1 MEISRVIDTD
11 GHFDEP
17 ADMWTRYLPAR
28 FHEMAP
34 GFVVDSQGRPRPY
47 VAGEMKPH
55 IPMPPGS
62 TPGQMSPGGSDPHAR
77 LADMDKEG
85 IDVMTMYPTTGL
97 FFFGIERVD
106 VTVALCRA
114 FNDWAHDFCSV
125 ASERL
130 IAPVLVPQIDVHEA
144 LSEIRRGMEELG
156 QRGAMMRPNPIGGRT
171 LEHPAYEPIWSLLE
185 ELDVPL
191 VLHEGTTQDVVQVGT
206 ERYDNFMFRHMVSHA
221 FEQQMGLLSL
231 ICGGVLER
239 HPGLRV
245 LVVEA
250 GVGWV
255 PYWLDRMD
263 HHVKEWGFAS
273 ASLPLTPTEYFR
285 RQCFVSA
292 DSDESLL
299 PFVVD
304 AIGDDN
310 VCFSTDY
317 PHPDHAFEG
326 IVAEL
331 TTREDLSEETKR
343 KILCTNAERLFG
355 FREAS

>member
-1 MEISRVIDTD
+1 MQSQRVIDTD

-17 ADMWTRYLPAR
+17 AEIWKEYLPAR
-28 FHEMAP
+28 YHEMAP
-34 GFVVDSQGRPRPY
+34 GFVQDNQGRYRPY
-47 VAGEMKPH
+47 VAGEMKPM
-55 IPMPPGS
+55 IPFPPGAK
-62 TPGQMSPGGSDPHAR
+62 PGGMAPGGSDPHVR
-77 LADMDKEG
+77 LADMNKEG
-85 IDVMTMYPTTGL
+85 IDVMAMYPTTGL

-114 FNDWAHDFCSV
+114 FNDWAHDFCRV
-125 ASERL
+125 APERL
-130 IAPVLVPQIDVHEA
+130 IAPVLVPQMDRHEA
-144 LSEIRRGMEELG
+144 LAEIRRGVTELG
-156 QRGAMMRPNPIGGRT
+156 QRGAMMRPNPIAGRT

-191 VLHEGTTQDVVQVGT
+191 VLHEGTTQDVIQAGGA
-206 ERYDNFMFRHMVSHA
+206 RYENFMFRHMLSHP
-221 FEQQMGLLSL
+221 FEQQMGVLSL

-245 LVVEA
+245 LIVEA

-263 HHVKEWGFAS
+263 HHVEKWGFAS
-273 ASLPLTPTEYFR
+273 ASLPLTPTEYFQ

-299 PFVVD
+299 PFVVS

-310 VCFSTDY
+310 LCFSTDY

-331 TTREDLSEETKR
+331 TSREDLSDDSKR

-355 FREAS
+355 I

>member
-1 MEISRVIDTD
+1 MPTPRVIDTD

-17 ADMWTRYLPAR
+17 EDVWPKLLPPSLR
-28 FHEMAP
+28 EMAP
-34 GFVVDSQGRPRPY
+34 RFVQDNQGRYRQL
-47 VAGEMKPH
+47 VGGRMKPY
-55 IPMPPGS
+55 IPFPPGAK
-62 TPGQMSPGGSDPHAR
+62 PGGMSAGGRDPRVR
-77 LADMDKEG
+77 LADMDREG
-85 IDVMTMYPTTGL
+85 IDVMMMYPTTGL
-97 FFFGIERVD
+97 FFYGIPELD
-106 VTVALCRA
+106 VTIALCRA
-114 FNDWAHDFCSV
+114 YNDWAHEFCS
-125 ASERL
+125 ASPDRL
-130 IAPVLVPQIDVHEA
+130 IAPVLVPQMDVGASIAE
-144 LSEIRRGMEELG
+144 LRRGVQELG
-156 QRGAMMRPNPIGGRT
+156 QRGAVLRPNPVGGRT
-171 LEHPAYEPIWSLLE
+171 LDDPALDPLWSEIEALG
-185 ELDVPL
+185 VPL
-191 VLHEGTTQDVVQVGT
+191 VLHEGTTQDVPQAGNA
-206 ERYDNFMFRHMVSHA
+206 RYENFMFRHMVSHA

-245 LVVEA
+245 LIVEA

-263 HHVKEWGFAS
+263 HHVEKWGFAS
-273 ASLPLTPTEYFR
+273 LALPLTPTEYFQ

-304 AIGDDN
+304 SIGDDN

-331 TTREDLSEETKR
+331 TSRSDLSDATKK
-343 KILCTNAERLFG
+343 KILCSNAERLLG
-355 FREAS
+355 G